1 MTIARP
7 VFRDGVLE
15 DPFLSAS
22 GDAEWISEW
31 LGRQVMMEAAHEA
44 GVGLG
49 RDQPEPAQAFTEKEM
64 DSHPPHPALPEA
76 AECTAFRERMMLS
89 RYNLRYQSS
98 RSVSD
103 IQ

>member
-1 MTIARP
+1 MIAGP

-31 LGRQVMMEAAHEA
+31 LGRQAKMEAADGA
-44 GVGLG
+44 GEGLG
-49 RDQPEPAQAFTEKEM
+49 WDQPEPSQAFTEKEM
-64 DSHPPHPALPEA
+64 DSPQHCQRQLN
-76 AECTAFRERMMLS
+76 AELSERVMLS
-89 RYNLRYQSS
+89 RYNLRYQNS